1 MPYRLADAAAGF
13 LEAASHAAGGEFG
26 RLLLGLR
33 TPVEAERAFQI
44 ELEGHE
50 MRPLLYAMLHNTATP
65 TGLAAGIKT
74 NVIPATAEAVID
86 VRTPP
91 RPRTDAFLPLLNLR
105 FGDNLDYVD
114 TNATPA

>member
-50 MRPLLYAMLHNTATP
+50 LRPLLYAMLHDTATP

-74 NVIPATAEAVID
+74 NVIPASAQAVID
-86 VRTPP
+86 GRT
-91 RPRTDAFLPLLNLR
+91 LPGLTPDQLLA
-105 FGDNLDYVD
+105 D
-114 TNATPA
+114 